1 MLLVIKLSATD
12 RRSSMDDNSGVDP
25 FTAVVVLSGGMDSTT
40 LMAHYAALRYQLIA
54 VTVDYGQRHSKE
66 IDSARAV
73 AAHYEARH
81 HVVDLSG
88 FGAVLTGSAL
98 TDDQVQ
104 VPDGHYAEQS
114 MRATVV
120 PNRNAVLANVA
131 VSVAVAERAGTLAL
145 GMHAGDHFIYPDCRP
160 AFLKAL
166 GDLVA
171 VANEG
176 FPTPTVE
183 APFIHW
189 SKTDIAAH
197 GIMLGAP
204 LDISW
209 SCYKGGE
216 RHCGTCGTCYERREA
231 FREAGLTDPTDYLDA
246 TTEFAAP

>member
-1 MLLVIKLSATD
+1 MEEN
-12 RRSSMDDNSGVDP
+12 SSVDP

-40 LMAHYAALRYQLIA
+40 LMAHYAALRYRLIA

-73 AAHYEARH
+73 AAHYDARH

-98 TDDQVQ
+98 TDDTVN

-131 VSVAVAERAGTLAL
+131 VSVAVAQRAGTLAL

-160 AFLKAL
+160 AFLTAL
-166 GDLVA
+166 SDLVT

-176 FPTPTVE
+176 FPTPNVE
-183 APFIHW
+183 APFITW
-189 SKTDIAAH
+189 SKSDIAAH
-197 GIMLGAP
+197 GTRLGAP
-204 LDISW
+204 LTISW

-231 FREAGLTDPTDYLDA
+231 FREAGLADPTDYLDA

>member
-1 MLLVIKLSATD
+1 ME
-12 RRSSMDDNSGVDP
+12 DNSSVDP

-40 LMAHYAALRYQLIA
+40 LMAHYAALRYQLVA

-73 AAHYEARH
+73 AAHYDARH

-88 FGAVLTGSAL
+88 FGSVLTGSAL
-98 TDDQVQ
+98 TDDSVR

-131 VSVAVAERAGTLAL
+131 ASVAVAERAGTLAL

-166 GDLVA
+166 GELVA

-176 FPTPTVE
+176 FPTPNVD
-183 APFIHW
+183 APFITW
-189 SKTDIAAH
+189 SKSDIAAH
-197 GIMLGAP
+197 GTLLGAP
-204 LDISW
+204 LAVSW

-246 TTEFAAP
+246 ITEFAAP

>member
-1 MLLVIKLSATD
+1 MENN
-12 RRSSMDDNSGVDP
+12 NSVDP

-40 LMAHYAALRYQLIA
+40 LMAHYSALRYRLIA

-66 IDSARAV
+66 IASARAV
-73 AAHYEARH
+73 AAYYDARH

-88 FGAVLTGSAL
+88 FGSVLSGSAL
-98 TDDQVQ
+98 TDDSVQ

-120 PNRNAVLANVA
+120 PNRNAVLASVA
-131 VSVAVAERAGTLAL
+131 VSVAVAQRAGTVAL

-160 AFLKAL
+160 AFLQAL
-166 GDLVA
+166 GELVV

-176 FPTPTVE
+176 FPTPAVQ
-183 APFIHW
+183 APFITW
-189 SKTDIAAH
+189 SKADIAAH
-197 GIMLGAP
+197 GTRLDAP
-204 LDISW
+204 LALSW

-231 FREAGLTDPTDYLDA
+231 FREAGLADPTDYLDA